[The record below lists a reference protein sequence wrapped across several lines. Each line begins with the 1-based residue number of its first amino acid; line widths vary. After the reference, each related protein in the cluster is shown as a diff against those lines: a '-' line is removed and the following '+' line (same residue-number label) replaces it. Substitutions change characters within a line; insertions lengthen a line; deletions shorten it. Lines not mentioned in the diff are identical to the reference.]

1 MWHARL
7 SAPLAI
13 AAGSSALAVGVAVT
27 GASAGGASRTGAIA
41 DAQKLAYVSA
51 SRLELDV
58 VNADGS
64 GRKRLTRCQSA
75 SVCRIGE
82 LAWSPGAGRIAF
94 YRGLWHR
101 NMSLFVINADGSRLK
116 RLGLCG
122 IDCRRPSWASDGSAI
137 AFSRGGA
144 VFIVTT
150 RTAKVRRLT
159 RCAPPTCWDA
169 SPAWSPAGRVGRIV
183 FARRDTSGTTL
194 YAVDLAH
201 ASMLM
206 ELAKVP
212 GRAANIAWSPDRMR
226 IAYDFADG
234 ASESVHVMNVDG
246 SDLTVVASGPTGS
259 GPGMPSWSPDGT
271 SIAYFNTPRVANGF
285 FEPEVWTVRRDG
297 TAPRRLFHA
306 DCCLSDW
313 VPPSWSADGTEVAFA
328 YSGTLGTPG
337 GERVGGTFLLRT
349 DGTGVRRLG
358 DAVSELAPKPTPR

>member
-7 SAPLAI
+7 SGPLAI
-13 AAGSSALAVGVAVT
+13 AAGSSALAVAVAVT
-27 GASAGGASRTGAIA
+27 GATAGSSRTGALT
-41 DAQKLAYVSA
+41 DAQELAYVSA
-51 SRLELDV
+51 SRLELGV

-64 GRKRLTRCQSA
+64 GRKRLTRCQDA

-82 LAWSPGAGRIAF
+82 LAWSPGGGRIAF

-122 IDCRRPSWASDGSAI
+122 IDCRRPSWAPDGSAVT
-137 AFSRGGA
+137 FSRGGA

-150 RTAKVRRLT
+150 RNAKIRRLT

-169 SPAWSPAGRVGRIV
+169 SPAWSSARRIV

-194 YAVDLAH
+194 YAVDPAR
-201 ASMLM
+201 ASSLT
-206 ELAKVP
+206 ELAKLP
-212 GRAANIAWSPDRMR
+212 GRAANIAWSPDRTR
-226 IAYDFADG
+226 IAYDVSDG
-234 ASESVHVMNVDG
+234 TTESVHVVDVDG
-246 SDLTVVASGPTGS
+246 SDPTVVASGPKGS
-259 GPGMPSWSPDGT
+259 GPGMPSWSPDGR

-306 DCCLSDW
+306 DCCVSDW
-313 VPPSWSADGTEVAFA
+313 VPPSWSAVGTEVAFA
-328 YSGTLGTPG
+328 YSGSVGTPTG
-337 GERVGGTFLLRT
+337 DRVGGTFLLAA
-349 DGTGVRRLG
+349 DGSGVRRLG
-358 DAVSELAPKPTPR
+358 DAVSELAPKP